1 MPFARPSLTEIID
14 RIIADIS
21 SRIVGVDSAVL
32 RRSLLG
38 ILGRA
43 EAGAVH
49 LLYGYIDWVAR
60 QVLPDTADYDYLVR
74 WCRIWGVNPR
84 AASFAGGNVTF
95 TGTNGTIIPDGTI
108 VQRQD
113 GVQYATQGDATIT
126 GGTATVPVLAVEA
139 GLAGDLAAGASVF
152 LLSPIAGV
160 QATATV
166 AAGGITGG
174 DDGDSEANKER
185 LLARL
190 LQRIQNPP
198 QGGALTDYILWA
210 LEVPGVTRVWPV
222 GMELGA
228 GTVTVRFV
236 TDDDPDGIIPDAPKV
251 AEVQAHIDEK
261 RPVTAEVFVEAPIA
275 DALAMT
281 IKISPNTPAVQA
293 AVQAELE
300 DLITRDAEPGGP
312 ILISRLREAVSI
324 AAGEEN
330 NQIVTPTADVT
341 HATGHMAVLGTI
353 TWQSF

>member
-14 RIIADIS
+14 RVIADIS
-21 SRIVGVDSAVL
+21 SRITGIDSAVL

-60 QVLPDTADYDYLVR
+60 QVIIDTAEAEYLER
-74 WCRIWGVNPR
+74 WARIWGITRNP
-84 AASFAGGNVTF
+84 ATFASGSVTF

-113 GVQYATQGDATIT
+113 GVQYATQGDVTIS
-126 GGTATVPVLAVEA
+126 GGTATVAVLAVEA
-139 GLAGDLAAGASVF
+139 GDERDMSAGAAVF
-152 LLSPIAGV
+152 LLQPIAGV
-160 QATATV
+160 QSTAAV
-166 AAGGITGG
+166 AAGGIA
-174 DDGDSEANKER
+174 DGTDVESDQR

-198 QGGALTDYILWA
+198 QGGAESDYILWA
-210 LEVPGVTRVWPV
+210 LEVPGVTRVWVSP
-222 GMELGA
+222 MELGA

-251 AEVQAHIDEK
+251 AEVQEHIDEK
-261 RPVTAEVFVEAPIA
+261 RPVTAEVFVVAPVA
-275 DALAMT
+275 VPLNMT

-300 DLITRDAEPGGP
+300 DLITRDAVPGGP

-341 HATGHMAVLGTI
+341 HGTGDMAVLGTI

>member
-14 RIIADIS
+14 RVIADIS

-43 EAGAVH
+43 SAGSAH

-60 QVLPDTADYDYLVR
+60 QAIPDTAEAEYLER
-74 WCRIWGVNPR
+74 WARIWGITRN
-84 AASFAGGNVTF
+84 AATFATGSVTF
-95 TGTNGTIIPDGTI
+95 TGTNGTLIPDGTV

-113 GVQYATQGDATIT
+113 GVQYITQGDATIAS
-126 GGTATVPVLAVEA
+126 GTATASVLAAEA
-139 GLAGDLAAGASVF
+139 GASGDLPAGTSVF

-160 QATATV
+160 QSTATV
-166 AAGGITGG
+166 AAGGISGG
-174 DDGDSEANKER
+174 TDVESDQR

-198 QGGALTDYILWA
+198 QGGSEADYVQWA
-210 LEVPGVTRVWPV
+210 LEVPGVTRVWVSPLE
-222 GMELGA
+222 MGA

-251 AEVQAHIDEK
+251 AEVQAHINEK
-261 RPVTAEVFVEAPIA
+261 RPVTATPYVVAPVG
-275 DALAMT
+275 DPLNMT
-281 IKISPNTPAVQA
+281 IKLLPNTTAVQA

-300 DLITRDAEPGGP
+300 DLITRDAAPGQP